1 VEDTDPFGEMSF
13 GADCNIA
20 ASCGRSWY
28 VTQHHWERRDSSA
41 RAARWPP
48 YGRWAT
54 VYNAGY

>member
-1 VEDTDPFGEMSF
+1 MEDTDPFGEMSF

-48 YGRWAT
+48 YGR
-54 VYNAGY
+54 